1 LTNTPSKPESPS
13 KELPS
18 DLQPW
23 EGSSS
28 AIEQGK
34 HWSSTLIWL
43 SAAIFGSSMLWAFTA
58 RVDQTISVRGK
69 LEPTG
74 SVRQVDAPATGVVS
88 QVLVREGD
96 HVKAGQPLIQVE
108 SKGIRSRREAVLT
121 TITLLEAQN
130 RALLEILNS
139 RGRAATGALPNAVPA
154 NLDPAL
160 MAKVMAALQQTM
172 QIKARLVQIDA
183 KVDSKK
189 KTLVLNQRIER
200 DLRPLY
206 RNGGYARVQYLSQL
220 NAIQEQTSDLASL
233 REDREAALGAVAGQL
248 NQNNRELSNLN
259 AELSQLGEA
268 ISYRTVNA
276 PISGTVFNL
285 KTSRASVVGTA
296 QMLLKIVPSNQLQA
310 SVEIGN
316 ADIGFIRT
324 GLPVTVAV
332 DSFPA
337 GEFGYIKGTLTSV
350 GSDALPP
357 DQDNRMAR
365 FPAVV
370 TLQQQQVKLGNRRLN
385 LQSGMSVSANIKL
398 RSRPVITLISD
409 MFTKQLE
416 GVKRF
421 R

>member
-1 LTNTPSKPESPS
+1 M
-13 KELPS
+13 
-18 DLQPW
+18 
-23 EGSSS
+23 
-28 AIEQGK
+28 I
-34 HWSSTLIWL
+34 
-43 SAAIFGSSMLWAFTA
+43 WAFTA

-74 SVRQVDAPATGVVS
+74 SVREVDAPATGVVS

-96 HVKAGQPLIQVE
+96 PVKAGQPLIQVE
-108 SKGIRSRREAVLT
+108 AKGIRSRREAVVT

-130 RALLEILNS
+130 RSLLGILNS
-139 RGRAATGALPNAVPA
+139 RGRAATSALPDAVPS

-160 MAKVMAALQQTM
+160 LAKVMAALQQTM

-183 KVDSKK
+183 KEASKQ
-189 KTLVLNQRIER
+189 KTLVLNQRIEK

-206 RNGGYARVQYLSQL
+206 LNGGYARVQYLNQL
-220 NAIQEQTSDLASL
+220 NTIQEQTSELASL
-233 REDREAALGAVAGQL
+233 REEREAALGSVAGQL

-285 KTSRASVVGTA
+285 KASRASVVGTA

-310 SVEIGN
+310 SVEISN
-316 ADIGFIRT
+316 ADIGFIRP
-324 GLPVTVAV
+324 GLPVTVSV

-337 GEFGYIKGTLTSV
+337 GEFGYIKGTLASV

-357 DQDNRMAR
+357 DQVNRMAR
-365 FPAVV
+365 FPGVV
-370 TLQQQQVKLGNRRLN
+370 TLQQQQVELGSRRLN
-385 LQSGMSVSANIKL
+385 LQSGMSVTANIKL